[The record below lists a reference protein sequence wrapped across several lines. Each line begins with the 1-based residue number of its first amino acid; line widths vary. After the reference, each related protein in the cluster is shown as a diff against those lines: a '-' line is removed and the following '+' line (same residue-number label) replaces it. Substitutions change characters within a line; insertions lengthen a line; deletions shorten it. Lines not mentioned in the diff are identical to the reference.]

1 MKNCE
6 DQSDVTIQ
14 LRGKNKVQFKA
25 GADLSGNVNIANVN
39 VIQEQTDQQDVF
51 ELHLS
56 LNQKQ
61 CVSHGT
67 K

>member
-1 MKNCE
+1 MENCK
-6 DQSDVTIQ
+6 DKSDVTIQ
-14 LRGKNKVQFKA
+14 LRTKNKVKFKA

-39 VIQEQTDQQDVF
+39 VIQEQTDEQDVF

-61 CVSHGT
+61 CEDDGA